1 MWEKW
6 LESFSTCALASILR
20 CVTLTLLFSQRN
32 PRGKNKV
39 PTKKNAKYQ
48 LLYLNGHPLH
58 VSMGVDLG
66 VRYLNTSGFWSRLHG
81 PALLGFSC
89 AEKCSDLELETCLT
103 AVYSVQLSWDPSL
116 VCFNMYSIRA
126 SAIHPVGSDAVNMQ
140 LFCSRLD
147 MFGISATQT
156 TYVAGS
162 ISCPLTIW
170 TYFQSEI
177 YSINTILQILVHFW
191 NKIFQNPVLPRFFSP
206 ESTEKNRPTS

>member
-1 MWEKW
+1 MLGERTRCPQKR
-6 LESFSTCALASILR
+6 TPSINCYISMDTPSMFLW
-20 CVTLTLLFSQRN
+20 VLTW
-32 PRGKNKV
+32 GC
-39 PTKKNAKYQ
+39 
-48 LLYLNGHPLH
+48 G
-58 VSMGVDLG
+58 VSHL
-66 VRYLNTSGFWSRLHG
+66 RYLNTSGFWSRLQG
-81 PALLGFSC
+81 ALLGFSC

-126 SAIHPVGSDAVNMQ
+126 SAIHSVGSDAVNMQ

-177 YSINTILQILVHFW
+177 YPPQKKYPIKNHSPNLSSLLTDFP
-191 NKIFQNPVLPRFFSP
+191 KPRSSAFFSP